1 LHFKPEV
8 IPGVLTEEPYD
19 DPPQSL
25 LAHGGNGSAGD
36 ESICGKPLK
45 TISIPT
51 SPAGLTTHSVSR
63 HSDDH
68 TCIVFG
74 GLSDC
79 AGEPPAGQVH
89 VGFVYAFDCN
99 NLVLKECW
107 RWQSCEAR
115 GFVRFDLSAIKGKE
129 IISATLTYDV
139 LANTTTTS
147 RASCGVSLFVAKDGS
162 ISLDT
167 PGDLVTGDLPDAPSS
182 TGSIAVPVNTQVRNW
197 VLGTVENFGFFIDG
211 PAFLHDRR
219 DGCDKVLEECNSIL
233 GNFSLKVDYTDK

>member
-1 LHFKPEV
+1 MTTLRKAFSHTV
-8 IPGVLTEEPYD
+8 AMAVLAM
-19 DPPQSL
+19 SL
-25 LAHGGNGSAGD
+25 S
-36 ESICGKPLK
+36 CGKPLK

-51 SPAGLTTHSVSR
+51 SPSEITTHSVSR

-79 AGEPPAGQVH
+79 SGEPPTGRVR
-89 VGFVYAFDCN
+89 VGFVYAYDCDDI
-99 NLVLKECW
+99 LIKDCW

-129 IISATLTYDV
+129 VISATLKYDV
-139 LANTTTTS
+139 LSNSTTTS
-147 RASCGVSLFVAKDGS
+147 RASCAASLFVAKDGS

-167 PGDLVTGDLPDAPSS
+167 PGDLVTGDLPDAPTS
-182 TGSIAVPVNTQVRNW
+182 TGSITVPVNIQVRNW
-197 VLGTVENFGFFIDG
+197 VLGKVENFGFFIDG

-219 DGCDKVLEECNSIL
+219 DGCDKISESCDSVL
-233 GNFSLKVDYTDK
+233 GNLSLTVEYTDK